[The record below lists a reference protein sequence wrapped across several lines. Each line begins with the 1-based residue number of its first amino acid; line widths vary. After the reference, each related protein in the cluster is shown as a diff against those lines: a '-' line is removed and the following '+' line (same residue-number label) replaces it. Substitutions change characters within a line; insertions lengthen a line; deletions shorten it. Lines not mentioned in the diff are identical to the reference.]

1 LYGQLEAFD
10 EPVPSDAPFEYEVE
24 ELEAW
29 EKLRAQI
36 RALEHA
42 LAEISRR
49 SNPTAPTAAVTL
61 PGRNTAVHRYC
72 SASSLKLTKPSTGK

>member
-42 LAEISRR
+42 LAEINKKKDASFGK
-49 SNPTAPTAAVTL
+49 TVTYYIDL
-61 PGRNTAVHRYC
+61 ADKV
-72 SASSLKLTKPSTGK
+72 LKNNRLARKRADS

>member
-42 LAEISRR
+42 LAEINKKKGKLWQDRHVLHRPCRQGSEEQ
-49 SNPTAPTAAVTL
+49 S
-61 PGRNTAVHRYC
+61 PGAETCR
-72 SASSLKLTKPSTGK
+72 